1 MGMEN
6 ILGEPAVAYESFCS
20 EEDYLNM
27 EWENGIRYEYWDGT
41 LVAMAGGRPRHAEIN
56 GNILFA
62 FKSKMKGTGCKVYNS
77 DVLLK
82 LPVGK
87 KYFLPDVVVTC
98 NKDDIESERFFH
110 HPSIIVEVLSDS
122 TELYDRVKKWEQY
135 RRIKS
140 LRYYLLVRQNEYLV
154 DVYHRPN
161 EKSLFYYQS
170 FTGLDEIIHF
180 ENLGIGI
187 KSSEMYDGINL
198 EMQTP

>member
-1 MGMEN
+1 MEN
-6 ILGEPAVAYESFCS
+6 ILEEPAVAYESFCS

-27 EWENGIRYEYWDGT
+27 EWKNGIRYEYWDGT
-41 LVAMAGGRPRHAEIN
+41 LVAMAGGRPKHSEIN

-62 FKSKMKGTGCKVYNS
+62 LKSKIKGSGCKVYNY

-98 NKDDIESERFFH
+98 NKEDIESERFFH
-110 HPSIIVEVLSDS
+110 NPSIIFEVLSDI

-140 LRYYLLVRQNEYLV
+140 LKYYLLISQHEYMV
-154 DVYHRPN
+154 EMYHRPN
-161 EKSLFYYQS
+161 ETSLFYYQS
-170 FTGLDEIIHF
+170 FTGLEEIISF
-180 ENLGIGI
+180 EHLGIGI
-187 KSSEMYDGINL
+187 NMSEIYDGIKVDI
-198 EMQTP
+198 QTP

>member
-1 MGMEN
+1 MEN
-6 ILGEPAVAYESFCS
+6 IFEEPAVSYKSFCS
-20 EEDYLNM
+20 EQEYLEM
-27 EWENGIRYEYWDGT
+27 EWDNGIRYEYWDGT

-62 FKSKMKGTGCKVYNS
+62 FKSKLKGSGCKVYNS

-82 LPVGK
+82 LPEGK

-110 HPSIIVEVLSDS
+110 NPSIIVEVLSDS

-140 LRYYLLVRQNEYLV
+140 LKYYLLVRQNEYLV

-161 EKSLFYYQS
+161 ETSLFYFQS
-170 FTGLDEIIHF
+170 FTGLDEIIPF
-180 ENLGIGI
+180 EHLGIWV
-187 KSSEMYDGINL
+187 KMSEIYDGITL
-198 EMQTP
+198 AEQMP

>member
-1 MGMEN
+1 MEN
-6 ILGEPAVAYESFCS
+6 SVEEPAVAYQSFCS

-41 LVAMAGGRPRHAEIN
+41 LVAMAGGRPRHAEISVN
-56 GNILFA
+56 LIVALKNKIQ
-62 FKSKMKGTGCKVYNS
+62 GTGCKVYNS

-82 LPVGK
+82 LPLGK

-110 HPSIIVEVLSDS
+110 HPSIIMEVLSDF
-122 TELYDRVKKWEQY
+122 TELYDPVKKWEQY

-154 DVYHRPN
+154 DMYHRPN
-161 EKSLFYYQS
+161 ETSLFYYQS
-170 FTGLDEIIHF
+170 FTGLDEIIPF
-180 ENLGIGI
+180 EDLGIGI
-187 KSSEMYDGINL
+187 KMSEIYEVIKL
-198 EMQTP
+198 EIQSP